1 MRKYTREE
9 VFQETLQY
17 FNGDTLAANVWIDK
31 YALKDYEGN
40 IYELTPND
48 MHRRLAKEFARI
60 ESKYPKPINEE
71 SIYELLKDFKYL
83 VPQGSPM
90 AGIGNNFVITSLS
103 NCFVIAPAIDS
114 YGGIMHNDQEQVQ
127 LMKRRGGVGHDLSN
141 LRPVDSLA
149 NGSKLKGDT
158 GMTLY
163 MSRYSNSTREVAQDG
178 RRGALM
184 LSTHIKHPDSERFI
198 DMKLDTTKV
207 TGANVSVKIDDEFMY
222 SVKSNSSYIQTFPI
236 DSTNPKVN
244 KVINSKDLWSKIVY
258 NAWKSAEPGILF
270 WDTIARECPTAGY
283 GKDWKPSST
292 NPCGE
297 IPLCPYDSCRL
308 LAINLYS
315 YVEFPFTE
323 KSRFN
328 WVLFKEHTRIAQ
340 RLMDDIVDLEIEK
353 LNNIITKIE
362 SDPEPEHIKSVEL
375 ELWKKIRAKAIE
387 GRRTGLGVTAEGDM
401 LAALGF
407 IYGTESATN
416 FAIEVHKQ
424 LSIEAYT
431 SSIIL
436 AEERGCFPI
445 WNFNKDLQSNFLCRV
460 YDELSPEHY
469 NNLKVVGRR
478 NIALLTIAPTGTT
491 SLMTQTTSGIEPV
504 FMPVYKRRRKTEDK
518 SKSVFIDSNGD
529 MWEEYNVFHHKF
541 IEWFKNWNECNLSY
555 EEALNTLDLKDNQ
568 TISIITEKSP
578 YHKATSND
586 VNYLEK
592 VRMQGEI
599 QKWVDHSISVTV
611 NMPETTTVEMVEDVY
626 MTAWKEGCKGI
637 TIYRDKSRDGVLVSN
652 ISTEGEIVYTDSP
665 KRPKTLRVDIYTKKA
680 LGKDWTI
687 LVGLLKDKPYEI
699 FAFDQLSNKEFP
711 KDIKSGTLSKIGK
724 QHYTLKG
731 VKDGEEFVIDN
742 ILKYM
747 TGDEQFQTR
756 DFSRSLRHGEH
767 PKYIIDDI
775 DKSSLVTSFR
785 KVVSRVLKN
794 YLTNEDAAG
803 NCPNCGQELRYE
815 SGCKTC
821 VNPECGWSA
830 CG

>member
-1 MRKYTREE
+1 M
-9 VFQETLQY
+9 
-17 FNGDTLAANVWIDK
+17 
-31 YALKDYEGN
+31 
-40 IYELTPND
+40 
-48 MHRRLAKEFARI
+48 
-60 ESKYPKPINEE
+60 
-71 SIYELLKDFKYL
+71 
-83 VPQGSPM
+83 
-90 AGIGNNFVITSLS
+90 
-103 NCFVIAPAIDS
+103 
-114 YGGIMHNDQEQVQ
+114 
-127 LMKRRGGVGHDLSN
+127 
-141 LRPVDSLA
+141 
-149 NGSKLKGDT
+149 
-158 GMTLY
+158 
-163 MSRYSNSTREVAQDG
+163 
-178 RRGALM
+178 
-184 LSTHIKHPDSERFI
+184 
-198 DMKLDTTKV
+198 
-207 TGANVSVKIDDEFMY
+207 
-222 SVKSNSSYIQTFPI
+222 
-236 DSTNPKVN
+236 
-244 KVINSKDLWSKIVY
+244 
-258 NAWKSAEPGILF
+258 
-270 WDTIARECPTAGY
+270 
-283 GKDWKPSST
+283 
-292 NPCGE
+292 
-297 IPLCPYDSCRL
+297 

-315 YVEFPFTE
+315 YVEFPFTTE
-323 KSRFN
+323 ARFN
-328 WVLFKEHTRIAQ
+328 WKLFREHTRIAQ

-353 LNNIITKIE
+353 LNNIIAKVE

-375 ELWKKIRAKAIE
+375 ELWKKIRTKAIE

-407 IYGTESATN
+407 TYGTEVATN
-416 FAIEVHKQ
+416 FSIEVHKQ
-424 LSIEAYT
+424 LAIEAYV
-431 SSIIL
+431 SSILL

-445 WNFNKDLQSNFLCRV
+445 WDFNKDLESHFLNRV

-469 NNLKVVGRR
+469 NNLKIVGRR

-518 SKSVFIDSNGD
+518 SKSVFVDSNGD

-541 IEWFKNWNECNLSY
+541 VEWFMNWNECGLSY

-592 VRMQGEI
+592 VKMQGEI

-611 NMPETTTVEMVEDVY
+611 NMPETATVEMVADVY
-626 MTAWKEGCKGI
+626 MTAWEVGCKGI

-652 ISTEGEIVYTDSP
+652 TSNEGEIIYTDSP
-665 KRPKTLRVDIYTKKA
+665 KRPKTLPVDIYTKKA

-687 LVGLLKDKPYEI
+687 LVGLLKGKPYEI
-699 FAFDQLSNKEFP
+699 FAFDQLSNKDFP
-711 KDIKSGTLSKIGK
+711 RDIKSGTLSKVGK

-731 VKDGEEFVIDN
+731 VKDGEEFIIDN

-794 YLTNEDAAG
+794 YLTNEDVAG

-821 VNPECGWSA
+821 INPECGWSA